1 MGTYEEAESRTLLT
15 PEGEKAHAETRLLLL
30 QAQGGEERAFEEI
43 VRLFSRRILGFC
55 HRMAG
60 AAQASDLAQEVF
72 VKLYLALPGL
82 DSTRP
87 LAPYLFRT
95 AHNHCID
102 WLRKRRLP
110 TISLDG
116 AYEGESPA
124 LGLDPEDDAG
134 TPEDLLLRSEVRAE
148 TERAFA
154 ELPNEYRSV
163 LLLRH
168 MEGLAYEEIAEALDL
183 PLATVKTRIHRGRER
198 LKQRLKEYVVS
209 SGRGQ

>member
-1 MGTYEEAESRTLLT
+1 MGARASAESRTPLT
-15 PEGEKAHAETRLLLL
+15 PEAEETNKETGILLRR
-30 QAQGGEERAFEEI
+30 AQGGEECAFEEI
-43 VRLFSRRILGFC
+43 VRLFSHRICGFC
-55 HRMAG
+55 HRIAG
-60 AAQASDLAQEVF
+60 ASQASDLAQEVF

-82 DSTRP
+82 DPSRP

-110 TISLDG
+110 TVSLENRD
-116 AYEGESPA
+116 EGEAPSA
-124 LGLDPEDDAG
+124 AIDPPDEG
-134 TPEDLLLRSEVRAE
+134 GSPEDLLLRGEVRAE
-148 TERAFA
+148 TERAFD
-154 ELPNEYRSV
+154 ELPSEYRSV

-168 MEGLAYEEIAEALDL
+168 IEGLAYDEIAEALDL

-198 LKQRLKEYVVS
+198 LKQRLREYVVS